1 MKFFHNTNWGRTLAV
16 IYAVGVHAAFA
27 LGVYFLGKFFSSFIL
42 GENPI
47 AQEAGAIFFAV
58 MVFAGAMW
66 AFIYAEYAKE
76 DIDAYKKHSGHDY
89 KLALWAIQG
98 AVAVL
103 ELSSLGYRVSVVHTD
118 AERWILAGFG
128 LANLVI
134 AFCLGKV
141 IHAMANRP
149 LETYMGRARQDVT
162 RSLVDDVLK
171 YKSKLTPEEKARF
184 AGGDMSVLTEAMN
197 REEASKGRRTYEELQ
212 AEEDKLQAE
221 KQEHEENKSFLGR
234 LLDPT
239 SWGKQPTYAGPAD
252 FQDAQPN
259 SQADRLS
266 QNGHH

>member
-1 MKFFHNTNWGRTLAV
+1 MKEFHNTNWGRTLAV
-16 IYAVGVHAAFA
+16 VYAVGVHAAFA
-27 LGVYFLGKFFSSFIL
+27 LGVYFLGKFFSRFIL
-42 GENPI
+42 GENPM

-89 KLALWAIQG
+89 KLALWAIQV

-103 ELSSLGYRVSVVHTD
+103 ELSSLGYRVSVVQTD
-118 AERWILAGFG
+118 AQRWILAGFG

-149 LETYMGRARQDVT
+149 LESYMGRARQDVT
-162 RSLVDDVLK
+162 RSLVDDVLR
-171 YKSKLTPEEKARF
+171 YKAKLTPEEKAKF
-184 AGGDMSVLTEAMN
+184 AAGDMSVLTAAMN
-197 REEASKGRRTYEELQ
+197 REETRKSKRTYEEIQ
-212 AEEDKLQAE
+212 AEEDKLEAERQA
-221 KQEHEENKSFLGR
+221 HEENKSFLGKI
-234 LLDPT
+234 LDPS
-239 SWGKQPTYAGPAD
+239 SWGKQPTSAPD
-252 FQDAQPN
+252 FQDAQPL

-266 QNGHH
+266 QNGRH